1 MEWLLRVDVNQRK
14 VTKIKIK
21 HEMERWGGRLFIA
34 KLLTGEVPPTCEPL
48 GRDNKL
54 IIASGLLGD
63 TPVTTSGKI
72 SIGGKSPLT
81 GGIKESNV
89 GGFAGKRLAN
99 LGIRAVVIEG
109 LPPEPSTDVLVINSD
124 GAELVSVPDLRY
136 KLVSETIK
144 ILRNRFGRDIGI
156 FCIGP
161 AGEMLMSGAG
171 IASPDNNDIQI
182 RYAARGG
189 LGAVMGSKGIKA
201 IIVDDLTSKYK
212 PEYFDKELL
221 TRISREII
229 NDLKDDPK
237 TENRHLYGT
246 PAIIALANKSGL
258 LPTNNFSSGQ
268 FEHAE
273 DISGETVRKVISE
286 RGGEGKSG
294 TPCVPGCFIK
304 CSNVFPDKRGKKIV
318 ASLQYENIIM
328 LGPNCGIG
336 NLDDIAEMD
345 NLCNEV
351 GVDTVETGAAIG
363 VAMEAGLLKFGDAE
377 SAKDMII
384 QIGKGTVLGKVIGN
398 GAYITGKVL
407 GVQRVPVIKK
417 QGIPAYDPRALK
429 GNGVTYVTS
438 PMGADHT
445 AGNAFETLKTTD
457 PLGLKNQVE
466 NSRRLQVRAA
476 ILDTFGLCI
485 FVRPAFVRNPEFLS
499 DALKGRYGW
508 DLTVQDVLDMGMEV
522 LELERKFNSIAGV
535 SEDFYPI
542 PEFMRDEPLPPT
554 NARFDISMENMKRI
568 WEIKQEI
575 F

>member
-1 MEWLLRVDVNQRK
+1 MKWFARVDVSERK
-14 VTKIKIK
+14 ASKTKIKD
-21 HEMERWGGRLFIA
+21 EMERWGGRLFIA
-34 KLLTGEVPPTCEPL
+34 KILTNEVPPTCEPL
-48 GRDNKL
+48 GRYNKL

-99 LGIRAVVIEG
+99 LGIRAVIIEG
-109 LPPEPSTDVLVINSD
+109 LPRKPGTDMLIINSK
-124 GAELVSVPDLRY
+124 GIELVPVPELRF
-136 KLVSETIK
+136 KLVSDTIK
-144 ILRNRFGRDIGI
+144 YLRTHFGNDIGI

-189 LGAVMGSKGIKA
+189 LGALMGSKGIKA
-201 IIVDDLTSKYK
+201 IVVDDSNSKYK
-212 PEYFDKELL
+212 PEYFDRELL

-229 NDLKDDPK
+229 DDLKDDPK

-246 PAIIALANKSGL
+246 PAIISLANKSGL
-258 LPTNNFSSGQ
+258 LPTKNFSVGQ
-268 FEHAE
+268 FEYAE
-273 DISGETVRKVISE
+273 EISGETIRKVIAE
-286 RGGEGKSG
+286 RGKEGRSG

-304 CSNVFPDKRGKKIV
+304 CSNVFPDKKGKKIV

-351 GVDTVETGAAIG
+351 GVDAIETGAALG
-363 VAMEAGLLKFGDAE
+363 VAMEAGLMKFGDAKN
-377 SAKDMII
+377 AKDMIT
-384 QIGKGTVLGKVIGN
+384 QIGKGTVLGRVIGN

-417 QGIPAYDPRALK
+417 QGVPAYDPRALK
-429 GNGVTYVTS
+429 GNGVTYFTS
-438 PMGADHT
+438 PMGPDHT

-457 PLGLKNQVE
+457 PLGIEQQVE

-476 ILDTFGLCI
+476 ILDSFGLCI
-485 FVRPAFVRNPEFLS
+485 FVRPAFVRNPEFLFQV
-499 DALKGRYGW
+499 LKGRYGW
-508 DLTVQDVLDMGMEV
+508 DLKIQNVLDIGMEV
-522 LELERKFNSIAGV
+522 LKTERKFNSLAGV
-535 SEDFYPI
+535 SEDSYSM
-542 PEFMRDEPLPPT
+542 PEFMMDEPLPPT
-554 NARFDISMENMKRI
+554 NSRFDISLEKMKSV
-568 WEIKQEI
+568 WDIKQEI